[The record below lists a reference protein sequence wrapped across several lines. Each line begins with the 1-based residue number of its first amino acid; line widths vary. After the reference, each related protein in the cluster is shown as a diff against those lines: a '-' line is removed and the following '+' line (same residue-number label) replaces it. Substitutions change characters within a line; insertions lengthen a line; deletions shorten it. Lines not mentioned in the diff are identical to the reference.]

1 MIALEKEVSEEVEL
15 ASDLHDLLSKLNAY
29 SDKVSAID
37 TYDTNQLENIFELTE
52 TLRQLKPTISNV
64 EKRLETVSS
73 DMIKHVPTSENLSAY
88 LDELQNLVNTK
99 NAELNDHIKIQEL
112 SPELDCMKE
121 AIENQANKLENQST
135 YSIDELNVI
144 LLDLET
150 KKHQLEDIIE
160 KIPEGDEALALREQ
174 SSLQLG
180 FLNDLLKC
188 LAAKVG
194 NKLAALTRFNAAK
207 DEIDAQLC
215 SIDDNIEDMHSDSVP
230 LIDENL
236 NHIQVI
242 FCKLLKSYFFF
253 FILIIFFLYFL
264 QYISHNQFFFLLLEQ
279 N

>member
-1 MIALEKEVSEEVEL
+1 MIALEKEISEEVEL

-37 TYDTNQLENIFELTE
+37 TYDTNQLEDIFELTE

-253 FILIIFFLYFL
+253 SFLSYFF
-264 QYISHNQFFFLLLEQ
+264 YISCSIFRIINSSFFF
-279 N
+279 

>member
-37 TYDTNQLENIFELTE
+37 TYDTNQLEDIFELTE

-112 SPELDCMKE
+112 SPEFDCMKE
-121 AIENQANKLENQST
+121 AIENQANKLENQSI

-215 SIDDNIEDMHSDSVP
+215 SIDYNIEDMHSDSVP

-253 FILIIFFLYFL
+253 SFLSYFF
-264 QYISHNQFFFLLLEQ
+264 YISCSIFRIINSSFFF
-279 N
+279 

>member
-112 SPELDCMKE
+112 SPEFDCMKE
-121 AIENQANKLENQST
+121 AIENQANKLENQSI

-215 SIDDNIEDMHSDSVP
+215 SIDYNIEDMHSDSVP

>member
-37 TYDTNQLENIFELTE
+37 TYDTNQLEDIFELTE

-253 FILIIFFLYFL
+253 SFLSYFF
-264 QYISHNQFFFLLLEQ
+264 YISCSIFRIINSSFFF
-279 N
+279 

>member
-37 TYDTNQLENIFELTE
+37 TYDTNQLEDIFELTE

-88 LDELQNLVNTK
+88 LDELQNLINTK

-112 SPELDCMKE
+112 SPEFDCMKE
-121 AIENQANKLENQST
+121 AIENQANKLENQSI

-253 FILIIFFLYFL
+253 SFLSYFF
-264 QYISHNQFFFLLLEQ
+264 YISCSIFRIINSSFFF
-279 N
+279 

>member
-112 SPELDCMKE
+112 SPEFDCMKE

>member
-1 MIALEKEVSEEVEL
+1 MIALEKEISEEVEL

-121 AIENQANKLENQST
+121 AIENQANKLENQSI

>member
-1 MIALEKEVSEEVEL
+1 MEKQIADELDLFNELRDCLLELTFLGDNVLSIDISE
-15 ASDLHDLLSKLNAY
+15 LN
-29 SDKVSAID
+29 
-37 TYDTNQLENIFELTE
+37 TNQLESINVLSEN
-52 TLRQLKPTISNV
+52 LRQLKPTV
-64 EKRLETVSS
+64 
-73 DMIKHVPTSENLSAY
+73 ENLERKLHISAS
-88 LDELQNLVNTK
+88 NLVKRAPTPDNLSSRL
-99 NAELNDHIKIQEL
+99 ARLQQALNQRKEDIVCKSKIQEL
-112 SPELDCMKE
+112 TQAVDLISATIQIRTNELE
-121 AIENQANKLENQST
+121 HEKLNST
-135 YSIDELNVI
+135 DEYNLI
-144 LLDLET
+144 DLET

-253 FILIIFFLYFL
+253 SFLSYFF
-264 QYISHNQFFFLLLEQ
+264 YISCSIFRIINSSFFF
-279 N
+279 

>member
-121 AIENQANKLENQST
+121 AIENQANKLENQSI

>member
-37 TYDTNQLENIFELTE
+37 TYDTNQLEDIFELTE

>member
-37 TYDTNQLENIFELTE
+37 TYDTNQLEDIFELTE

-88 LDELQNLVNTK
+88 LDELQNLINTK

-253 FILIIFFLYFL
+253 SFLSYFF
-264 QYISHNQFFFLLLEQ
+264 YISCSIFRIINSSFFF
-279 N
+279 

>member
-37 TYDTNQLENIFELTE
+37 TYDTNQLEDIFELTE

-121 AIENQANKLENQST
+121 AIENQANKLENQSI

-253 FILIIFFLYFL
+253 SFLSYFF
-264 QYISHNQFFFLLLEQ
+264 YISCSIFRIINSSFFF
-279 N
+279 